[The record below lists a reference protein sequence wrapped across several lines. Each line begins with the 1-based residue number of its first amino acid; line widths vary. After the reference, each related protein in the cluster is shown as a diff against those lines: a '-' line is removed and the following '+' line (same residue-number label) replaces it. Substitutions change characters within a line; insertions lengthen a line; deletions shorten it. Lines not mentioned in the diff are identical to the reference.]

1 MIEISHAIKRYEK
14 IRRSSCGNYYFFLLI
29 LIILVTTTGC
39 GILNHQM
46 TGNDVIKAFKQAG
59 LQAENVHPM
68 TTGEYGEAPRV
79 CNGTQFLIPS
89 LGPDNGG
96 RVFICDKQDEQNQIV
111 SYYEGLNQDKL
122 PLFFMGIYKRKYCCP
137 DQRRPR
143 RRYCR
148 KI

>member
-1 MIEISHAIKRYEK
+1 MRKLL
-14 IRRSSCGNYYFFLLI
+14 FLSLI

-39 GILNHQM
+39 VILNHQI

-79 CNGTQFLIPS
+79 CSGTRYLIPS

-111 SYYEGLNQDKL
+111 SYYEGLNKTSSL
-122 PLFFMGIYKRKYCCP
+122 YFSWLFIKGNIVVQINGDLDGDTAEKY
-137 DQRRPR
+137 DQAIP
-143 RRYCR
+143 
-148 KI
+148 